1 METDAAGARAA
12 LDAVEATKKL
22 NAERLRRPKRYW
34 IMFGLFLAVFALLPY
49 TTNWPALFQLAVP
62 PVLLILIAVVAAWKQ
77 PTAVRKIKLSGRM
90 TIQLVGFAIL
100 AGVVVGLSR
109 AVYTE
114 QGWWWVP
121 LMAAV
126 VAFTLVTTMGP
137 LIDRSWARQVSRIE
151 K

>member
-1 METDAAGARAA
+1 MESDTAGARTA

-34 IMFGLFLAVFALLPY
+34 VMFGSFVAVFALLPY
-49 TTNWPALFQLAVP
+49 TTDWPGLFQFAIP
-62 PVLLILIAVVAAWKQ
+62 PLLLILIVVVAGWKQ

-90 TIQLVGFAIL
+90 AIQLVGFAIL
-100 AGVVVGLSR
+100 AGVLGGVSR
-109 AVYTE
+109 AAYAE

-121 LMAAV
+121 LVAAIV
-126 VAFTLVTTMGP
+126 MFTLVTTVGP
-137 LIDRSWARQVSRIE
+137 LMDRSWTRQISGIE